1 MITCLRTYGLFRIHF
16 CRKVN
21 WSNRLIDFD
30 PRWEGPYHFWDGGER
45 VPPTLRGGERVP
57 PTLWWEGSS
66 HFETAVRGSLTL
78 CGGRIPPTLRMQ
90 WEGPSH
96 FEAAVRGSLP
106 LRGIQI
112 SHFGNQIYSVYNL
125 YLLEWLFEASFL
137 LCWIDNN
144 ANYCSLSYSDLCV
157 VQFLSHELS
166 RFFVIMCNFGVE
178 DEEFRSL
185 RKRNLLIVMLL
196 RRLTGRFLSCHDHL
210 TFQVCCEQLRTTMW
224 SLWRVP

>member
-1 MITCLRTYGLFRIHF
+1 MQSDKHPPPTGMFRIHF

-66 HFETAVRGSLTL
+66 HFETAV
-78 CGGRIPPTLRMQ
+78 
-90 WEGPSH
+90 
-96 FEAAVRGSLP
+96 
-106 LRGIQI
+106 RGIQI

-178 DEEFRSL
+178 DEEFR
-185 RKRNLLIVMLL
+185 I
-196 RRLTGRFLSCHDHL
+196 LTMNGMRQGAIQAVAEVFATQGR
-210 TFQVCCEQLRTTMW
+210 V
-224 SLWRVP
+224 